1 MIEIS
6 KNQKLLILFLLLV
19 LLLPF
24 LYLFAF
30 THPIADDLS
39 FGYQAKQ
46 APLFNVLVNSYF
58 YSNGLYTGNLFM
70 FLFPVSLNE
79 LGYYRLFLVTCFV
92 VFCASSFYFIT
103 TVFPSVKHLDK
114 IIITLFFVST
124 VLGST
129 THLSEAF
136 YWQTSVI
143 YYQLSLCFALCYF
156 GLLIQYF
163 QRSFIVNKTIHQ
175 LILVLTLILII
186 GMKESIALIM
196 GFIAALL
203 FYYSWF
209 KTKENKIFFTIQ
221 LLMALVFI
229 SILVFAPGNDVR
241 MGAYPNNKNFS
252 RSFIYTILQMG
263 RFSVTWLF
271 ALSGILFV
279 FIVAE
284 WHQKASPLLKKLNW
298 KMALI
303 VFFGILFLCIFPAYW
318 ATGILGQHRTLNL
331 ASLFFIL
338 FLLVLVI
345 NKGEYFMKLIP
356 FSFYKKGLFFGVV
369 FLIAGN
375 GFMVVL
381 DIFSGRI
388 KSYDKQLT
396 ERAALITKT
405 KSTAHLP
412 LLTNVPKSLFVVD
425 IQQDTSH
432 WINKAYLL
440 GVED

>member
-46 APLFNVLVNSYF
+46 APFFDVLVNSYF
-58 YSNGLYTGNLFM
+58 YSNGLYTGNFFM
-70 FLFPVSLNE
+70 FLFPISLNE

-92 VFCASSFYFIT
+92 VFCSSSFYFIT
-103 TVFPSVKHLDK
+103 TVFPSIKHLDK
-114 IIITLFFVST
+114 IIITLFFVLT
-124 VLGST
+124 LLGST

-143 YYQLSLCFALCYF
+143 YYQLSLMFVLCYF
-156 GLLIQYF
+156 GLLVQYF
-163 QRSFIVNKTIHQ
+163 QQSFIVNKTIHQ
-175 LILVLTLILII
+175 LILVLMLILII

-209 KTKENKIFFTIQ
+209 KTKENKMFFTIQ

-252 RSFIYTILQMG
+252 RSFIYTVLQMG

-271 ALSGILFV
+271 ALSGIIFV
-279 FIVAE
+279 FIVSAF
-284 WHQKASPLLKKLNW
+284 HQKAVPLLKKLDW
-298 KMALI
+298 KIALL

-318 ATGILGQHRTLNL
+318 ATGILGQHRTLNI
-331 ASLFFIL
+331 ASLFFVL
-338 FLLVLVI
+338 FMFVLAI
-345 NKGEYFMKLIP
+345 NKGKYFDQLFP
-356 FSFYKKGLFFGVV
+356 LSFFKKGLFFCVV

-381 DIFSGRI
+381 DIFSGRVS
-388 KSYDKQLT
+388 SYDKQLT

-412 LLTNVPKSLFVVD
+412 LLTNIPKSLFVVD
-425 IQQDTSH
+425 IQQDTTH
-432 WINKAYLL
+432 WINQSYLL
-440 GVED
+440 GVEN

>member
-1 MIEIS
+1 MEIS
-6 KNQKLLILFLLLV
+6 KNQKFTILFLLLV

-46 APLFNVLVNSYF
+46 APLFDVLVNSYF
-58 YSNGLYTGNLFM
+58 YSNGLYSGNFFM
-70 FLFPVSLNE
+70 FLFPISLNE
-79 LGYYRLFLVTCFV
+79 LLYYRLFLLSCFML
-92 VFCASSFYFIT
+92 FCASIFYFIN
-103 TVFPSVKHLDK
+103 TVFPTVKQMDK
-114 IIITLFFVST
+114 IIITLFFLLT

-143 YYQLSLCFALCYF
+143 YYQLSLTFVLFYF
-156 GLLIQYF
+156 GWLIQYF
-163 QRSFIVNKTIHQ
+163 QQSFIFNKSIHQ
-175 LILVLTLILII
+175 ILLVLMLILII

-203 FYYSWF
+203 FYYSQF
-209 KTKENKIFFTIQ
+209 KTKENKTFFIIQLFVALIFIFF
-221 LLMALVFI
+221 LVT
-229 SILVFAPGNDVR
+229 APGNDVR
-241 MGAYPNNKNFS
+241 MGAYPDNKNFS
-252 RSFIYTILQMG
+252 RSLLFTIMQMG
-263 RFSVTWLF
+263 RFSATWLF
-271 ALSGILFV
+271 ALSGIVFV

-284 WHQKASPLLKKLNW
+284 LHQKAVPLLKKLDW
-298 KMALI
+298 RIALL

-318 ATGILGQHRTLNL
+318 ATGILGQHRTLNV

-338 FLLVLVI
+338 FLLVLAT
-345 NKGEYFMKLIP
+345 NKGDYFMKLIP
-356 FSFYKKGLFFGVV
+356 YSFHKKGLFFCVV

-381 DIFSGRI
+381 DIFSGRVS
-388 KSYDKQLT
+388 SYDKQLT
-396 ERAALITKT
+396 ERAKIITKT
-405 KSTAHLP
+405 YSTAKLP

-425 IQQDTSH
+425 VQQDTSH

-440 GVED
+440 GVEK

>member
-1 MIEIS
+1 MEVS

-46 APLFNVLVNSYF
+46 APLFDVLVNSYF
-58 YSNGLYTGNLFM
+58 YSNGLYSGNFFM

-79 LGYYRLFLVTCFV
+79 LMYYRLFLLSCFV
-92 VFCASSFYFIT
+92 IFYISIFYFIN
-103 TVFPSVKHLDK
+103 TVFPTINKLDK
-114 IIITLFFVST
+114 IIISLFFVLT

-143 YYQLSLCFALCYF
+143 YYQLSLTFVLFYF
-156 GLLIQYF
+156 GWLIQYF
-163 QRSFIVNKTIHQ
+163 QQSFIFNKPIHQ
-175 LILVLTLILII
+175 ILLVLLLILII

-196 GFIAALL
+196 GFITGLL
-203 FYYSWF
+203 FYYSYF

-221 LLMALVFI
+221 LLVALIFI
-229 SILVFAPGNDVR
+229 SFLVTAPGNDVR
-241 MGAYPNNKNFS
+241 MGAYPDNKNFS
-252 RSFIYTILQMG
+252 RSLLFTIMQMG
-263 RFSVTWLF
+263 RFSATWLF
-271 ALSGILFV
+271 ACSGIVFV

-284 WHQKASPLLKKLNW
+284 LHQKAVPLLKILDW
-298 KMALI
+298 KIALL

-318 ATGILGQHRTLNL
+318 ATGILGQHRTLNI
-331 ASLFFIL
+331 ASLFFVL
-338 FLLVLVI
+338 FIFVLVI
-345 NKGEYFMKLIP
+345 NKGKYFDQLFP
-356 FSFYKKGLFFGVV
+356 LSFFKKGLFFCIV

-381 DIFSGRI
+381 DIFSGRVS
-388 KSYDKQLT
+388 SYDKQLT
-396 ERAALITKT
+396 ERAKIITKT
-405 KSTAHLP
+405 HSTSELP
-412 LLTNVPKSLFVVD
+412 ILTNIPKSLFVVD
-425 IQQDTSH
+425 VQQDTSH

-440 GVED
+440 GLEK

>member
-1 MIEIS
+1 MEVPQ
-6 KNQKLLILFLLLV
+6 KQKLLILFLLLV

-46 APLFNVLVNSYF
+46 APLFDVLLNSYF
-58 YSNGLYTGNLFM
+58 YSNGLYSGNFFM
-70 FLFPVSLNE
+70 FLFPISLNE
-79 LGYYRLFLVTCFV
+79 LLYYRLFLLGCFML
-92 VFCASSFYFIT
+92 FCTSIFYFIN
-103 TVFPSVKHLDK
+103 TVFPTINKLDK
-114 IIITLFFVST
+114 IIISSFFVLT

-143 YYQLSLCFALCYF
+143 YYQLSLTFVLFYF

-163 QRSFIVNKTIHQ
+163 QQPFIFNKSIHQ
-175 LILVLTLILII
+175 ILLVLMLILII
-186 GMKESIALIM
+186 GMKEPIALIM
-196 GFIAALL
+196 GFIAVLL
-203 FYYSWF
+203 FYYSQF
-209 KTKENKIFFTIQ
+209 KTKENKTFFIIQ
-221 LLMALVFI
+221 LFVAIIFI
-229 SILVFAPGNDVR
+229 SILVVAPGNDFR
-241 MGAYPNNKNFS
+241 MGVYPDNKNFS
-252 RSFIYTILQMG
+252 RSLLFTIMQMG
-263 RFSVTWLF
+263 RFTATWLF
-271 ALSGILFV
+271 ACSGIVFV

-284 WHQKASPLLKKLNW
+284 LHQKAVPLLKKLSW

-318 ATGILGQHRTLNL
+318 ATGILGQHRTLNV

-338 FLLVLVI
+338 FLLVLAI

-356 FSFYKKGLFFGVV
+356 FSFHKKGLFFCVV

-381 DIFSGRI
+381 DIFSGRVN
-388 KSYDKQLT
+388 SYDKQLT
-396 ERAALITKT
+396 ERANIIAKT
-405 KSTAHLP
+405 HSTAKLP
-412 LLTNVPKSLFVVD
+412 LLANVPKSLFVVD
-425 IQQDTSH
+425 VQQDTSH
-432 WINKAYLL
+432 WINQAYLL
-440 GVED
+440 GLEK